1 MNKNIFIVNFSF
13 KRNIPNT
20 DAIIGIKYVTSNKFT
35 APTLASNLKII
46 YIIIVLELSI
56 PNRLSIALNND
67 ARELVSVSCAYDINK
82 KGII

>member
-35 APTLASNLKII
+35 APTLASNLK
-46 YIIIVLELSI
+46 
-56 PNRLSIALNND
+56 
-67 ARELVSVSCAYDINK
+67 
-82 KGII
+82 